1 MENGMG
7 LFSSAKAFGKTASV
21 LFLLLLSNVA
31 MGQRPVWIA
40 TWTASPEAADADPD
54 DALINLN
61 NQTVRERVRVTLGG
75 RQIRIRLS
83 NECSS
88 ASVLVGGVSVGTA
101 RSRSDV
107 VSGSLRR
114 VTFGKKDTILIP
126 PGAPALSDPVDLPV
140 TDGSEIAISLYFPK
154 RVPSVT
160 GHSLALRRTVI
171 STHGDHTQEIA
182 IEGGNQSDGSVFL
195 SEVLVPAQAKS
206 QVIVA
211 FGDSIVDGDKSTPE
225 MDHNWPSE
233 LFRRL
238 QQIPQGSRFAVVN
251 EGIAGNRMLTNGPI
265 TSLGIAGL
273 ARFDRDAMSV
283 PGVTYIVV
291 LQGINDIS
299 FPGAML
305 GKIPLASEADAPTAD
320 EIIGGYQQMIAR
332 AHATGI
338 QVIGCTIMPTEGVTI
353 VGYHTELKEHL
364 RQAINHWIRTS
375 KAFDEVIDFD
385 AVMRDPDHPSRLLPR
400 LASEDHLHPNDD
412 GYQRM
417 ASAIDLSLFK

>member
-1 MENGMG
+1 MDF
-7 LFSSAKAFGKTASV
+7 FSRANLLHKTASV

-40 TWTASPEAADADPD
+40 TWTASPEAADADPG
-54 DALINLN
+54 DALFNLN
-61 NQTVRERVRVTLGG
+61 DQTVRERVRVTLGG
-75 RQIRIRLS
+75 PQIRIRLS

-88 ASVLVGGVSVGTA
+88 ASVLVGRVSVGTA
-101 RSRSDV
+101 RSPRDV
-107 VSGSLRR
+107 ESGSLLR
-114 VTFGKKDTILIP
+114 VTFGNKDTILIP
-126 PGAPALSDPVDLPV
+126 PGAPVLSDPVDLPV

-154 RVPSVT
+154 RVTSVT
-160 GHSLALRRTVI
+160 GHSLALKRTVI
-171 STHGDHTQEIA
+171 STHGDHTQDIA
-182 IEGGNQSDGSVFL
+182 IKGGNESDSSVFL
-195 SEVLVPAQAKS
+195 SEVLVPAQAKR

-225 MDHNWPSE
+225 MNHDWPSD

-238 QQIPQGSRFAVVN
+238 QEIPQGSHFAVVN
-251 EGIAGNRMLTNGPI
+251 EGIAGNRILTNGPFS
-265 TSLGIAGL
+265 SLGIAGL

-283 PGVTYIVV
+283 PGVTHIVV

-305 GKIPLASEADAPTAD
+305 GKISLAPEADPPTAD

-332 AHATGI
+332 AHASGI
-338 QVIGCTIMPTEGVTI
+338 RIIGCTIMPTGGVTI
-353 VGYHTELKEHL
+353 VGYHTELKEQL

-417 ASAIDLSLFK
+417 ASAIDLSLFR

>member
-1 MENGMG
+1 MDF
-7 LFSSAKAFGKTASV
+7 FSRANLLHKTASV

-40 TWTASPEAADADPD
+40 TWTASPEAADADPG
-54 DALINLN
+54 DALFNLN
-61 NQTVRERVRVTLGG
+61 DQTVRERVRVTLGG
-75 RQIRIRLS
+75 PQIRIRLS

-88 ASVLVGGVSVGTA
+88 ASVLVGRVSVGTA
-101 RSRSDV
+101 RSPRDV
-107 VSGSLRR
+107 ESGSLRR
-114 VTFGKKDTILIP
+114 VTFGNKDTILIP
-126 PGAPALSDPVDLPV
+126 PGAPVLSDPVDLPV

-154 RVPSVT
+154 RVTSVT
-160 GHSLALRRTVI
+160 GHSLALKRTVI
-171 STHGDHTQEIA
+171 STHGDHTQDIA
-182 IEGGNQSDGSVFL
+182 IKGGNESDSSVFL
-195 SEVLVPAQAKS
+195 SEVLVPAQAKR

-225 MDHNWPSE
+225 MNHDWPSD

-238 QQIPQGSRFAVVN
+238 QEIPQGSHFAVVN
-251 EGIAGNRMLTNGPI
+251 EGIAGNRILTNGPFS
-265 TSLGIAGL
+265 SLGIAGL

-283 PGVTYIVV
+283 PGVTHIVV

-305 GKIPLASEADAPTAD
+305 GKISLAPEADPPPAD

-332 AHATGI
+332 AHASGI
-338 QVIGCTIMPTEGVTI
+338 RIIGCTIMPTGGVTI
-353 VGYHTELKEHL
+353 VGYHTELKEQL

-417 ASAIDLSLFK
+417 ASAIDLSLFR